1 VKTQKSFASVSPL
14 RVAASGSGSKTL
26 YELDFDHRAKKEFDK
41 LGEPI
46 RRKFKKKLVERLAHP
61 RVEADRLSDLE
72 DCYKIK
78 LRSDGY
84 RLIYRVEDDVVVV
97 LVIAVGRR
105 DSSKRDVYDIATDRL
120 ARLNLP

>member
-1 VKTQKSFASVSPL
+1 M
-14 RVAASGSGSKTL
+14 

-41 LGEPI
+41 LGESI
-46 RRKFKKKLVERLAHP
+46 RRRFQKKLAERLVLP
-61 RVEADRLSDLE
+61 RVEADRLADFQ

-105 DSSKRDVYDIATDRL
+105 DQRKRDVYDVAADRL
-120 ARLNLP
+120 G

>member
-1 VKTQKSFASVSPL
+1 M
-14 RVAASGSGSKTL
+14 KTL
-26 YELDFDHRAKKEFDK
+26 HELDFDHRAKKEFDK
-41 LGEPI
+41 LGESI
-46 RRKFKKKLVERLAHP
+46 RRKFQKKLAERLVLS
-61 RVEADRLSDLE
+61 RVEADRLSDLR

-105 DSSKRDVYDIATDRL
+105 DRKKRDIYDVASDRL
-120 ARLNLP
+120 R